1 MDSAKRTVLKAII
14 WQITGI
20 FTMGLVGF
28 FMTGSVAQGL
38 GLALANTAVGTV
50 TYILYERFWARIR
63 WGRG

>member
-20 FTMGLVGF
+20 ATMGGVGF
-28 FMTGSVAQGL
+28 LMTGSAAQGL

-50 TYILYERFWARIR
+50 TYILYERFWARVR

>member
-1 MDSAKRTVLKAII
+1 MDTAKRTVLKAIL

-28 FMTGSVAQGL
+28 FMTGSAAQGL

-50 TYILYERFWARIR
+50 TYILYERFWARVC

>member
-1 MDSAKRTVLKAII
+1 MDSAKRTFLKAII
-14 WQITGI
+14 WQVTGVL
-20 FTMGLVGF
+20 TMGVVGF

-50 TYILYERFWARIR
+50 TYIIYERFWARVR

>member
-1 MDSAKRTVLKAII
+1 MDSAKRTFLKAII
-14 WQITGI
+14 WQVTGVL
-20 FTMGLVGF
+20 TMGVVGF

-50 TYILYERFWARIR
+50 TYIIYERFWARVC